1 MKLRRVLWTFGPGG
15 GELNWSRRY
24 AIKSYILS
32 TVWIAPVV
40 ALAVEQVTLRIAHA
54 YQFDLGWFPGFAP
67 SSREQTIAIAD
78 FVITSSIAFI
88 VFTFSSLIVAI
99 QVASGQLTPRI
110 IATTL
115 LRDNVI
121 RGSVAVFVYAL
132 LLAVAVKTRVDTIPR
147 SLVSMTAI
155 LGLLSVLVFMFLIDH
170 AARLLRPINIVWRIA
185 QQGLQVIEDVYPDVV
200 SESAAPAQT
209 ETKVG
214 QAERTVLLQ
223 DHSAIVIAVNL
234 DALVKEAKKADAII
248 ELVPRVGDFVA
259 PGDKLFHLRGA
270 GVSRVDDRFLCGQ
283 VALGRERTIEQD
295 STFAFRVIVD
305 IALKALSPAINDPT
319 TAVIAIDQ
327 LQRLL
332 RTVGGRE
339 LRDDRIFDGDGE
351 LRVIFHTPNWKDFLD
366 LTFSEIRLY
375 GAGNFQVVRRLRAM
389 IENVSQNVPER
400 RATLLGEE
408 LDLLDRAAQEQ
419 YRFPEDLKRSRVSDS
434 QGLGGA
440 SA

>member
-1 MKLRRVLWTFGPGG
+1 M
-15 GELNWSRRY
+15 NWSRRY

-32 TVWIAPVV
+32 TVWIAPVL
-40 ALAVEQVTLRIAHA
+40 ALVFEQVTFRIAYA
-54 YQFDLGWFPGFAP
+54 YQLDVGWFPGFAP
-67 SSREQTIAIAD
+67 SSKEATIAIED

-115 LRDNVI
+115 LRDNAI

-185 QQGLQVIEDVYPDVV
+185 QQGLRVIEDVYPNVLSV
-200 SESAAPAQT
+200 SAAPAQT
-209 ETKVG
+209 KLEVG
-214 QAERTVLLQ
+214 QAERTVLHQ
-223 DHSAIVIAVNL
+223 DQSAIVIAVNL

-259 PGDKLFHLRGA
+259 TGDKLFQLRGA
-270 GVSRVDDRFLCGQ
+270 RVSQIDDRILRGQ

-305 IALKALSPAINDPT
+305 IAIKALSPAINDPT

-339 LRDDRIFDGDGE
+339 LRDERIVDGDGH

-389 IENVSQNVPER
+389 IENVSQNVPEG
-400 RATLLGEE
+400 RATVLGEE
-408 LDLLDRAAQEQ
+408 LDLLDRAAQGQ
-419 YRFPEDLKRSRVSDS
+419 YRFPEDLERSRVSDS

-440 SA
+440 ST